1 MNHFR
6 EKTASDTNYV
16 TIRDGDKCS
25 SPVGMIG
32 GQQWVTLNQ
41 NVKKSCYFKDTIQHE
56 FIHALGFDHVH
67 SRPDRDQYVRIHY
80 DNVEDGEDNINFE
93 RLPASWLTFNVEY
106 DAKSYMHYS
115 PKAFSI
121 NCHYTITSEVF

>member
-6 EKTASDTNYV
+6 EKTASDANYV
-16 TIRDGDKCS
+16 TIRDGEFCES
-25 SPVGMIG
+25 SIGMIG
-32 GQQWVTLNQ
+32 GQQWLMLSQ
-41 NVKKSCYFKDTIQHE
+41 NGCYSKKTIQHE

-80 DNVEDGEDNINFE
+80 DNIEDKEDIVVNFE